1 MNKWLE
7 ILIGLILIVIPILI
21 VTSVPL
27 FYSWSMAALNFL
39 KGGVV
44 ILLVMIGALFVIV
57 GISDLKD

>member
-7 ILIGLILIVIPILI
+7 ILIGLILIVVPILL

-27 FYSWSMAALNFL
+27 FYSWGIAALEFL

-44 ILLVMIGALFVIV
+44 IVLVLIGALFVIL
-57 GISDLKD
+57 GISDLKG